1 MKTQINLGWRAAIA
15 ALTLSAVSTLSA
27 FAEENVTKSW
37 AFAEFGEPLYDETME
52 HWPYANPNAPKGG
65 KITLGSFGSFDTL
78 NPYILKGEFPSSIGL
93 IYDSLMVGSGDELVS
108 YYGLVAESIEYPED
122 KSWAIFNI
130 RAEARFHDG
139 MPIMAADVKF
149 TFDTIREHGRPF
161 LKSFYDDVEGA
172 EVLSERRI
180 KFTFKTK
187 NSMKPLT
194 IVASTSPQPRH
205 YWSQPGKDISKT
217 TLEPPVGSGPYRIK
231 SLEPGRVIVYER
243 VKDYWAADLPIR
255 RGLHN
260 FDEIRYD
267 FYRDATVQFEA
278 FKAGKI
284 DYRGEGEVK
293 RWFTGYDI
301 PQVAD
306 GQIIKAEKPNNNPR
320 GIGAFFINNRR
331 DKFKDQRVREAIV
344 NLYDF
349 EAIQRTLLFGQYKRI
364 SSYFPNSDFGSS
376 GPPTPEE
383 VAILEPFKDQLV
395 PETLTEAFHP
405 PKSDGSGR
413 NRSNLRKALSLF
425 KDAGWVLRDKKLV
438 NAESG
443 EQLQIQIITAAP
455 PTLRMAEPFVQ
466 SMRRAGIDASIRLVD
481 PSQWRVIGD
490 EFDFDISTGRLNF
503 FPPPGTELRSY
514 FGSAAADLRG
524 SANSMGIKNEVA
536 DSLIEE
542 IISAES
548 LEALKATTRALDRV
562 LLWNHYLV
570 PVYYPDKI
578 WYAYWDKFGIPEKS
592 ARYSGGFSNTWWYDD
607 ERAAALAN

>member
-1 MKTQINLGWRAAIA
+1 MAERMHLHWRSVVA
-15 ALTLSAVSTLSA
+15 ALGVVAFSALPA
-27 FAEENVTKSW
+27 GAEDKITKAW
-37 AFAEFGEPLYDETME
+37 AIAEFGTPLYDETME
-52 HWPYANPNAPKGG
+52 HWPYANPDAPKGG
-65 KITLGSFGSFDTL
+65 SITLGAFGSFDTL
-78 NPYILKGEFPSSIGL
+78 NPYILKGEFPGSIGL
-93 IYDSLMVGSGDELVS
+93 IYDNLMVGSGDELVS
-108 YYGLVAESIEYPED
+108 SYGLIAESVEYPED

-130 RAEARFHDG
+130 RPEARYHDG
-139 MPIMAADVKF
+139 VPITAADFKF

-161 LKSFYDDVEGA
+161 LKSFYDDVESA

-180 KFTFKTK
+180 RFNFRTR
-187 NSMKPLT
+187 NSMKPLA
-194 IVASTSPQPRH
+194 IVAATSPQPRH
-205 YWSQPGKDISKT
+205 YWADRDISKT
-217 TLEPPVGSGPYRIK
+217 TLEPPLGSGPYRIK
-231 SLEPGRVIVYER
+231 SVEPGRKIVYER
-243 VKDYWAADLPIR
+243 VKDYWAADLPVN
-255 RGLHN
+255 RGRHN

-301 PQVAD
+301 PQVENGD
-306 GQIIKAEKPNNNPR
+306 IVKAEKPNNNPR

-331 DKFKDQRVREAIV
+331 DKFTDKRVREAIV
-344 NLYDF
+344 HLYDF

-364 SSYFPNSDFGSS
+364 SSYFPNSDFGAS
-376 GPPTPEE
+376 GPPTEE
-383 VAILEPFKDQLV
+383 EIAILEPFRDQLP
-395 PETLTEAFHP
+395 PEVLTKAFEP

-413 NRSNLRKALSLF
+413 NRQNLRRALALF
-425 KDAGWVLRDKKLV
+425 KEAGWVLRDKKLV

-443 EQLQIQIITAAP
+443 AQLQIQIITAAP

-524 SANSMGIKNEVA
+524 SANSMGIKNPVA
-536 DSLIEE
+536 DQLIEQV
-542 IISAES
+542 IAAED
-548 LEALKATTRALDRV
+548 LETLKATTRALDRV
-562 LLWNHYLV
+562 LLWNHHLI

-578 WYAYWDKFGIPEKS
+578 WFAYWNKFGIPEVS
-592 ARYSGGFSNTWWYDD
+592 ARYSAGFSSTWWFD
-607 ERAAALAN
+607 EESASKLTN